1 MLRIRDI
8 LLRIQICG
16 SVPLA
21 TDPDSDLTPDLDPDP
36 TPDSDPD
43 PTLAQDPGIFVSD
56 LQGKVIKKSNYSRN
70 LGCSYYLCLIIEGFR
85 AGYVSH
91 TNGS

>member
-16 SVPLA
+16 FVPLA
-21 TDPDSDLTPDLDPDP
+21 TDPDSDPTPDLDPDP

-43 PTLAQDPGIFVSD
+43 PTLAPDPGIFVSD
-56 LQGKVIKKSNYSRN
+56 LQGNVIKKSQNSRN
-70 LGCSYYLCLIIEGFR
+70 LRFSYYFLLDYRRIRSQIR
-85 AGYVSH
+85 ISY
-91 TNGS
+91 